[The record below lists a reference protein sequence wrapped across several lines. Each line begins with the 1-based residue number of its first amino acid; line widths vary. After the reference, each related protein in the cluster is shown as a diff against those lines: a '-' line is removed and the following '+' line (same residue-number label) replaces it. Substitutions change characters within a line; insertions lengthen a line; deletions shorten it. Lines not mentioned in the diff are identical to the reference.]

1 MPSSWNGKNHFHL
14 YGREPDQI
22 GALERFKRDSHS
34 LGHLWSLVASTHR
47 EESNFSVFF
56 YGRLFFPA
64 HFGEIIWFLFSSLS
78 LFFFF
83 LFHPQNSVAVASI
96 HLPLA
101 GTPISSSALQSVD
114 NSTCKLQFIVF
125 RNGKLFPCTGNSSNL
140 ADDGKR
146 RSVSTPVAFT
156 KLGKRKSILSSCLWC
171 QRCAVVD
178 MNNMLTHTR
187 GRTHT
192 VNQFVLRN
200 MLARRLRSVLCTL
213 PE

>member
-1 MPSSWNGKNHFHL
+1 MGV
-14 YGREPDQI
+14 Y
-22 GALERFKRDSHS
+22 
-34 LGHLWSLVASTHR
+34 
-47 EESNFSVFF
+47 VFF
-56 YGRLFFPA
+56 FFTPLRNSEALFNFYFP
-64 HFGEIIWFLFSSLS
+64 L
-78 LFFFF
+78 FF

-156 KLGKRKSILSSCLWC
+156 KLGKRKSIFIIMMSTPYY
-171 QRCAVVD
+171 CAGTRTTC
-178 MNNMLTHTR
+178 MHTHADSLIS
-187 GRTHT
+187 
-192 VNQFVLRN
+192 FALRN
-200 MLARRLRSVLCTL
+200 MLPHHTHTHTHTNTL
-213 PE
+213 SQPRAHDGKKNKNPKSLHLFVFIPLALMK

>member
-1 MPSSWNGKNHFHL
+1 ML
-14 YGREPDQI
+14 YGRLQ
-22 GALERFKRDSHS
+22 S
-34 LGHLWSLVASTHR
+34 WR
-47 EESNFSVFF
+47 EKQFV
-56 YGRLFFPA
+56 
-64 HFGEIIWFLFSSLS
+64 SLS
-78 LFFFF
+78 LLDFVFFLRISETLFNFYFPF

-156 KLGKRKSILSSCLWC
+156 KLGKRKSIFFIIMHVMSTLYYIAHS
-171 QRCAVVD
+171 D
-178 MNNMLTHTR
+178 MLAQAHR
-187 GRTHT
+187 LH
-192 VNQFVLRN
+192 QFTLRN
-200 MLARRLRSVLCTL
+200 MLIDTARCILCFSTKTQL
-213 PE
+213 FPVCFILITEISMCKFCNHLHFPAAV